1 MADGPPTNLRSL
13 EARLRNHCAAV
24 GRDFSRARRHIGALV
39 VANLLHGTATV
50 VKSGRNLEIRYGLA
64 ATRAST
70 DLDVVRAQELEEVVD
85 HLEAALDRGWAGFT
99 GRLIDKGPIQ
109 APVPSDYRPYRLDL
123 KLDFEGRSFD
133 TVQLEAAIEEAGGI
147 QATDMIVSA
156 DGAGIFEAVGL
167 PAPGPV
173 TVLTLP
179 MQVAQKLHACTAGDT
194 DDWIN
199 DRAHD
204 LVDLQLIDLDLRDRQ
219 FPEVRE
225 ACERLFQARTGHDW
239 PPTVTAR
246 QGWSARYSEERAQVE
261 ADVHSDLDQAVAWAN
276 EFIAR
281 IAEA

>member
-39 VANLLHGTATV
+39 VAHLLHGTDTV
-50 VKSGRNLEIRYGLA
+50 VKGGRNLEIRYGLA

-70 DLDVVRAQELEEVVD
+70 DVDVVRARELEEVLD

-99 GRLIDKGPIQ
+99 SRLIDKGP
-109 APVPSDYRPYRLDL
+109 
-123 KLDFEGRSFD
+123 
-133 TVQLEAAIEEAGGI
+133 T
-147 QATDMIVSA
+147 QATDMIVGA

-173 TVLTLP
+173 TVLTLS
-179 MQVAQKLHACTAGDT
+179 MQVAQKLHACTAPDT
-194 DDWIN
+194 VDWKN

-204 LVDLQLIDLDLRDRQ
+204 LIDLQLIALDLNDSQ
-219 FPEVRE
+219 LPEVRE
-225 ACERLFQARTGHDW
+225 TCERLFRARTGHDW
-239 PPTVTAR
+239 PPTITAR
-246 QGWSARYSEERAQVE
+246 QGWPVRYSEERAHVE
-261 ADVHSDLDQAVAWAN
+261 ADVHEDLDQAVAWAN

-281 IAEA
+281 VAQA

>member
-39 VANLLHGTATV
+39 VANLLHGTDTV
-50 VKSGRNLEIRYGLA
+50 VKGGRNLEIRYGLA

-70 DLDVVRAQELEEVVD
+70 DVDVVRAQELEEVLD

-147 QATDMIVSA
+147 QTTDMIVSA
-156 DGAGIFEAVGL
+156 DGAAIFEAVGL

-179 MQVAQKLHACTAGDT
+179 MQVAQKLHACTATDS

-261 ADVHSDLDQAVAWAN
+261 ADVCSDLDQAVAWAN

>member
-1 MADGPPTNLRSL
+1 MAEGPPTNLRSL

-39 VANLLHGTATV
+39 VANLLRGTDTV
-50 VKSGRNLEIRYGLA
+50 VKGGRNLEIRYGLA

-70 DLDVVRAQELEEVVD
+70 DLDVVRAQELEEVLD

-109 APVPSDYRPYRLDL
+109 APVPSAYRPYRLDL

-147 QATDMIVSA
+147 QTTDMIVSA
-156 DGAGIFEAVGL
+156 DGAEIFEAVGL
-167 PAPGPV
+167 PAPRPV

-179 MQVAQKLHACTAGDT
+179 MQVAQKLHACTAADT
-194 DDWIN
+194 DDWTN

-204 LVDLQLIDLDLRDRQ
+204 LVDLQLIDLDLRERR
-219 FPEVRE
+219 FPEVRA

-261 ADVHSDLDQAVAWAN
+261 ADVCSDLDQAVAWAN